1 MHLWYLVKTEFTV
14 FSTAVLRRHGFVAW
28 WYSCRC
34 YLYTVKIK
42 FSLDKCDE
50 SVTSQT
56 TISVNVAFDRIWTLA
71 ASVDHGTKQKDFA
84 CILRCC
90 CHAGGK
96 LTVYHMHFPLHQSL
110 TDSNFRFWNA
120 SKLPSR
126 SAHCIDTTASPWCLN
141 FLARWN
147 TRYKQ
152 SFVTSQFRSHNMIF
166 IEINVKR
173 CFYFKWSAYY

>member
-1 MHLWYLVKTEFTV
+1 VKTEFTV

-71 ASVDHGTKQKDFA
+71 ASMERGTERKDFA
-84 CILRCC
+84 CI
-90 CHAGGK
+90 
-96 LTVYHMHFPLHQSL
+96 
-110 TDSNFRFWNA
+110 
-120 SKLPSR
+120 SR
-126 SAHCIDTTASPWCLN
+126 SRCHTESRPTVCPFCCTNLRQIPTSASGMQVSSPLWAHTASTYGQLMAC
-141 FLARWN
+141 
-147 TRYKQ
+147 
-152 SFVTSQFRSHNMIF
+152 
-166 IEINVKR
+166 
-173 CFYFKWSAYY
+173 